1 MFCRVAG
8 GYWLNGATASDLTEC
23 PNKERCVHQINPKKL
38 LHSKWTAVVPVN
50 KEKHFLIT
58 EVKFSE
64 EGHVEHCVL
73 EAILSKRA
81 ESIDWQ
87 ILKNSAHWRQG
98 WI

>member
-1 MFCRVAG
+1 M
-8 GYWLNGATASDLTEC
+8 
-23 PNKERCVHQINPKKL
+23 HQINPKKL

-64 EGHVEHCVL
+64 EGHVERCVL

-87 ILKNSAHWRQG
+87 ILKTVRIGAKAGYDHRAGLCIFICLQPKQ
-98 WI
+98 